1 MPLRSML
8 RSIAALLAAAALGPS
23 TAYAQ
28 RSGTPADSINVR
40 LKTEH
45 YAIAGSVSDERL
57 RDYGR
62 ALEFIYSEYEKGF
75 AKLLDSPDKSAKT
88 KPASE
93 KSRPPGGKPGS
104 ARSSSRK
111 SADDDKK
118 APDAPDASGDSDDDL
133 FPVVIFSNTKE
144 YQSDTRRN
152 LGHDAEH
159 TIGMFIPSTRML
171 LIADQGNSR
180 DTYEV
185 LFHEAFH
192 QFLNRHVK
200 NPPMWLNEGLAVHY
214 GSAVPSGKG
223 VAFTNLPT
231 SRWKVAREAIEG
243 KKMVSLAGVVTADR
257 ARFYDPTPVKLDDF
271 DNSRMQHI
279 YYAEAYTLVHLLLND
294 AEGKKRLQNY
304 IRDLARDDGRNT
316 PAITQ
321 KYFDEKTCEGLTQH
335 WVRHVKS
342 GPRSR

>member
-1 MPLRSML
+1 MPFCVAIRSVVVFAAS
-8 RSIAALLAAAALGPS
+8 SILALPVVH
-23 TAYAQ
+23 AQ
-28 RSGTPADSINVR
+28 RAANPADSINVR

-57 RDYGR
+57 REYGR
-62 ALEFIYSEYEKGF
+62 ALEYIYAEYDKGF
-75 AKLLDSPDKSAKT
+75 AKLLDMPDQSAKSKSSSDKSRT
-88 KPASE
+88 PAG
-93 KSRPPGGKPGS
+93 KSGAG
-104 ARSSSRK
+104 RSSSRK
-111 SADDDKK
+111 PAD
-118 APDAPDASGDSDDDL
+118 PPGSGDSDDDL
-133 FPVVIFSNTKE
+133 FSVVIFSNTKE

-159 TIGMFIPSTRML
+159 TIGMFIPTTRML
-171 LIADQGNSR
+171 LIADQGNTR

-192 QFLNRHVK
+192 QFLNRHLK

-214 GSAVPSGKG
+214 GSAMPSAHG

-231 SRWKVAREAIEG
+231 SRWKVAREAIDA
-243 KKMVSLAGVVTADR
+243 KKAVPLADVVAADR
-257 ARFYDPTPVKLDDF
+257 AKFYDPTPVKLDGF
-271 DNSRMQHI
+271 DDLRRQHL
-279 YYAEAYTLVHLLLND
+279 YYAQAYTLVHLLLND

-304 IRDLARDDGRNT
+304 IRDLAHDDGRNT
-316 PAITQ
+316 VEITH